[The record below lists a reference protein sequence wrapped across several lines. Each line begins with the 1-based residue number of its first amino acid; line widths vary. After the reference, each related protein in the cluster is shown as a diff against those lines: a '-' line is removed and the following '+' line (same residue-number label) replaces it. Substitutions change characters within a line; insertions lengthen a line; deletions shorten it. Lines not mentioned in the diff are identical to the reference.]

1 MTDGLSDCEE
11 DKLVY
16 VGASKICCLCRDIPD
31 MENWYSKIVDK
42 KDVTDP
48 FVDVKL
54 GK

>member
-1 MTDGLSDCEE
+1 MKPFE
-11 DKLVY
+11 DLKMRANLIND
-16 VGASKICCLCRDIPD
+16 AFRNIPD
-31 MENWYSKIVDK
+31 MENWYSKIIDK